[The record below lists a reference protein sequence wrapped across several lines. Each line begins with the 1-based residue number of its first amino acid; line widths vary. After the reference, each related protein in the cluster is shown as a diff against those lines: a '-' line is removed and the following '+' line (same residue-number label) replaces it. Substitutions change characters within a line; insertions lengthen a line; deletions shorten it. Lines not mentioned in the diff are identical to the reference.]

1 MLGTLVNAGA
11 ILAGGVLGM
20 LLQKGLPENLRK
32 TLMAGMGLCVVLIGL
47 KGALGTG
54 SEMLVI
60 LSIVLGCVIGVLL
73 KLEQRLERVGVKL
86 QALFATRKSE
96 TFAKGFVTAT
106 LMYCVGAM
114 AIVGSM
120 DAGLRGDHSTLLAKS
135 VLDGVSS
142 VILTSMMGPGVL
154 LSAGSVLI
162 YQGAITLLA
171 QVAAPILTERVITEM
186 SAVGGLL
193 VVGIG
198 LNMIRKDHIP
208 VGDMLPAMFM
218 PLLLTLV
225 M

>member
-1 MLGTLVNAGA
+1 
-11 ILAGGVLGM
+11 
-20 LLQKGLPENLRK
+20 
-32 TLMAGMGLCVVLIGL
+32 
-47 KGALGTG
+47 
-54 SEMLVI
+54 
-60 LSIVLGCVIGVLL
+60 
-73 KLEQRLERVGVKL
+73 
-86 QALFATRKSE
+86 
-96 TFAKGFVTAT
+96 
-106 LMYCVGAM
+106 
-114 AIVGSM
+114 
-120 DAGLRGDHSTLLAKS
+120 
-135 VLDGVSS
+135 
-142 VILTSMMGPGVL
+142 MGPGVL